1 MLVPCRAG
9 CSEPADRAAGRFP
22 VEAAMPQVVRSRI
35 AVLQGT
41 HPVSP
46 LPQRLRSLADREAVE
61 VLHRAARV
69 LVASLPVLTD
79 RLVDALYE
87 QEPGYRAAIDSDR
100 AEVWQEVH
108 HSLRHNVGSL
118 IQPREYREAA
128 HRTSRRIGEIRA
140 EQGVPLDAVLH
151 AFRMGGAMV
160 WQDLVDETAR
170 RDPDDVRLL
179 VHVAADVWNFV
190 DEHCRIVGDAYRQAE
205 RRLSWRREN
214 QQRLMIAALLDGTA
228 RIADLC
234 EAAAMLGLPEQ
245 GRYAVLAVASAPR
258 GPQQQGPA
266 RPSLNLPTAALS
278 PGEAPDTA
286 PDTAPGQAPDGRAG
300 SDGRSGPDGHL
311 RTAQGPGRD
320 GRPHAIPSPA
330 ATGRPH
336 ASPSPAATGRPQEVP
351 TPAPDGRPHPAPTPA
366 PLWHT
371 GPDAEFAILRL
382 TGEAGD
388 PGELRAIAAALGAP
402 AGTRAGIG
410 SPVDGLAALGDA
422 RRLAE
427 TALRACPASGGTVLL
442 DEHLPDA
449 LVVSSPALGSALADR
464 VLGPL
469 DRLDPSD
476 RDVIVETLTAWLD
489 ADGSAQRAGA
499 RLYCHRNTVLNR
511 LRRFEQLTGRCLTR
525 PRDAVEVS
533 LALAARRLLGS

>member
-1 MLVPCRAG
+1 
-9 CSEPADRAAGRFP
+9 
-22 VEAAMPQVVRSRI
+22 MPQVVRSRI
-35 AVLQGT
+35 GALRGPS
-41 HPVSP
+41 PVPP
-46 LPQRLRSLADREAVE
+46 LPHRFRSLADRESVD

-69 LVASLPVLTD
+69 LVASLPALTD
-79 RLVDALYE
+79 RLVEALYA
-87 QEPGYRAAIDSDR
+87 QEPAYRAAIDSDR

-118 IQPREYREAA
+118 IQPREFRESA
-128 HRTSRRIGEIRA
+128 HRTSRWIGEIRA

-170 RDPDDVRLL
+170 RDPDDIRLL

-190 DEHCRIVGDAYRQAE
+190 DEHCGVVADAYRQAE
-205 RRLSWRREN
+205 RRQSWRREN
-214 QQRLMIAALLDGTA
+214 RQRLMVAALLDGTA
-228 RIADLC
+228 RIADLA
-234 EAAAMLGLPEQ
+234 EAAEMLGLPEQ
-245 GRYAVLAVASAPR
+245 GRYAVLAVAGGVAAGGAGAGAGAGSAAASR
-258 GPQQQGPA
+258 AGAAQHGPGAAA
-266 RPSLNLPTAALS
+266 RPPVELPV
-278 PGEAPDTA
+278 G
-286 PDTAPGQAPDGRAG
+286 APGA
-300 SDGRSGPDGHL
+300 
-311 RTAQGPGRD
+311 TA
-320 GRPHAIPSPA
+320 
-330 ATGRPH
+330 
-336 ASPSPAATGRPQEVP
+336 
-351 TPAPDGRPHPAPTPA
+351 
-366 PLWHT
+366 LWHP
-371 GPDAEFAILRL
+371 GPDAEFAILSL
-382 TGEAGD
+382 TGS
-388 PGELRAIAAALGAP
+388 PGELGELAAALGVP

-410 SPVDGLAALGDA
+410 SAVEGLAALGDA

-449 LVVSSPALGSALADR
+449 LVVSSPALAGALADR

-469 DRLDPSD
+469 DRLDPAD

-533 LALAARRLLGS
+533 LALAARRLLGGT

>member
-1 MLVPCRAG
+1 
-9 CSEPADRAAGRFP
+9 
-22 VEAAMPQVVRSRI
+22 MPQVVRTRI
-35 AVLQGT
+35 AVPHGA
-41 HPVSP
+41 HPAAP
-46 LPQRLRSLADREAVE
+46 LPRSFRSLADRAAVE

-79 RLVDALYE
+79 RLVEALYA

-118 IQPREYREAA
+118 IQPREFRDAA
-128 HRTSRRIGEIRA
+128 HRTSRWIGEIRA

-190 DEHCRIVGDAYRQAE
+190 DEHCGIVADAYRQAE

-214 QQRLMIAALLDGTA
+214 QQRLMVAALLDGTA
-228 RIADLC
+228 RIADVG

-245 GRYAVLAVASAPR
+245 GRYAVLAVASAPG
-258 GPQQQGPA
+258 GPQQHDPA
-266 RPSLNLPTAALS
+266 QPPLNLPAALS
-278 PGEAPDTA
+278 PGEGLS
-286 PDTAPGQAPDGRAG
+286 TAPGA
-300 SDGRSGPDGHL
+300 
-311 RTAQGPGRD
+311 
-320 GRPHAIPSPA
+320 
-330 ATGRPH
+330 
-336 ASPSPAATGRPQEVP
+336 
-351 TPAPDGRPHPAPTPA
+351 A

-371 GPDAEFAILRL
+371 GPDAAFAILRL
-382 TGEAGD
+382 AGGAGDPGD
-388 PGELRAIAAALGAP
+388 PGELHAIADSLDAP

-410 SPVDGLAALGDA
+410 SAVDGLAALGDA

-427 TALRACPASGGTVLL
+427 TALRACPASGGTVVL

-476 RDVIVETLTAWLD
+476 RDVILETLTAWLD

-533 LALAARRLLGS
+533 LALAARRLLAT

>member
-1 MLVPCRAG
+1 
-9 CSEPADRAAGRFP
+9 
-22 VEAAMPQVVRSRI
+22 MPQVVRSRI
-35 AVLQGT
+35 GAPHGPSPAT
-41 HPVSP
+41 P
-46 LPQRLRSLADREAVE
+46 LPHRFRSLADREAVE

-69 LVASLPVLTD
+69 LVASLPALTD
-79 RLVDALYE
+79 RLVEALYA
-87 QEPGYRAAIDSDR
+87 QEPGYRAAIDSGR

-118 IQPREYREAA
+118 IQPREFRESA
-128 HRTSRRIGEIRA
+128 HRTSRWIGEIRA

-160 WQDLVDETAR
+160 WQGLVDETAR

-190 DEHCRIVGDAYRQAE
+190 DEHCGIVADAYRQAE

-214 QQRLMIAALLDGTA
+214 RQRLMVAALLDGTA
-228 RIADLC
+228 RIADLA

-245 GRYAVLAVASAPR
+245 GRYAVLAVAAAPR
-258 GPQQQGPA
+258 GPGAPA
-266 RPSLNLPTAALS
+266 RPPLTM
-278 PGEAPDTA
+278 PGAPDA
-286 PDTAPGQAPDGRAG
+286 P
-300 SDGRSGPDGHL
+300 
-311 RTAQGPGRD
+311 
-320 GRPHAIPSPA
+320 
-330 ATGRPH
+330 
-336 ASPSPAATGRPQEVP
+336 E
-351 TPAPDGRPHPAPTPA
+351 
-366 PLWHT
+366 LWHP
-371 GPDAEFAILRL
+371 GPDAEFAILPL
-382 TGEAGD
+382 SGS
-388 PGELRAIAAALGAP
+388 PGELNELAAALDVP
-402 AGTRAGIG
+402 AGVRAGIG
-410 SPVDGLAALGDA
+410 SAVEGLAALGDA

-449 LVVSSPALGSALADR
+449 LVVSSPALAGALADR

-469 DRLDPSD
+469 DRLDPAD

-533 LALAARRLLGS
+533 LALAARRLLGG

>member
-1 MLVPCRAG
+1 
-9 CSEPADRAAGRFP
+9 
-22 VEAAMPQVVRSRI
+22 MPQVVRSRI
-35 AVLQGT
+35 GALRGPS
-41 HPVSP
+41 PVPP
-46 LPQRLRSLADREAVE
+46 LPHRFRSLADRESVD

-69 LVASLPVLTD
+69 LVASLPALTD
-79 RLVDALYE
+79 RLVEALYA
-87 QEPGYRAAIDSDR
+87 QEPAYRAAIDSDR

-118 IQPREYREAA
+118 IQPREFRESA
-128 HRTSRRIGEIRA
+128 HRTSRWIGEIRA

-170 RDPDDVRLL
+170 RDPDDIRLL

-190 DEHCRIVGDAYRQAE
+190 DEHCGVVADAYRQAE
-205 RRLSWRREN
+205 RRQSWRREN
-214 QQRLMIAALLDGTA
+214 RQRLMVAALLDGTA
-228 RIADLC
+228 RIADLA
-234 EAAAMLGLPEQ
+234 EAAEMLGLPEQ
-245 GRYAVLAVASAPR
+245 GRYAVLAVAGGVAAGGAGVGAGAGSAAASR
-258 GPQQQGPA
+258 AGAAQHGPGA
-266 RPSLNLPTAALS
+266 AVRPPVELPV
-278 PGEAPDTA
+278 G
-286 PDTAPGQAPDGRAG
+286 APGA
-300 SDGRSGPDGHL
+300 
-311 RTAQGPGRD
+311 TA
-320 GRPHAIPSPA
+320 
-330 ATGRPH
+330 
-336 ASPSPAATGRPQEVP
+336 
-351 TPAPDGRPHPAPTPA
+351 
-366 PLWHT
+366 LWHP
-371 GPDAEFAILRL
+371 GPDAEFAILSL
-382 TGEAGD
+382 TGS
-388 PGELRAIAAALGAP
+388 PGELGELAAALGVP

-410 SPVDGLAALGDA
+410 SAVEGLAALGDA

-449 LVVSSPALGSALADR
+449 LVVSSPALAGALADR

-469 DRLDPSD
+469 DRLDPAD

-533 LALAARRLLGS
+533 LALAARRLLGGT

>member
-1 MLVPCRAG
+1 
-9 CSEPADRAAGRFP
+9 
-22 VEAAMPQVVRSRI
+22 MPQVVRSRI
-35 AVLQGT
+35 AVLHGT
-41 HPVSP
+41 QPASP
-46 LPQRLRSLADREAVE
+46 LPQHFRSLADREAVE

-69 LVASLPVLTD
+69 LVASLPALTD
-79 RLVDALYE
+79 RLVEALYE
-87 QEPGYRAAIDSDR
+87 QEPGYRAAIESDR
-100 AEVWQEVH
+100 AEIWQEVH

-118 IQPREYREAA
+118 IQPREFREAA

-190 DEHCRIVGDAYRQAE
+190 DEHCGIVGDAYRQAE

-258 GPQQQGPA
+258 GPQQPGPA
-266 RPSLNLPTAALS
+266 RPPLSLPVSLPPGAA
-278 PGEAPDTA
+278 
-286 PDTAPGQAPDGRAG
+286 
-300 SDGRSGPDGHL
+300 
-311 RTAQGPGRD
+311 
-320 GRPHAIPSPA
+320 PSA
-330 ATGRPH
+330 
-336 ASPSPAATGRPQEVP
+336 
-351 TPAPDGRPHPAPTPA
+351 A
-366 PLWHT
+366 PLWHS

-382 TGEAGD
+382 TGE
-388 PGELRAIAAALGAP
+388 PGELRATAAALGAP

-410 SPVDGLAALGDA
+410 SAVEGLAALGDA

-449 LVVSSPALGSALADR
+449 LVVTSPALGSALADR

-476 RDVIVETLTAWLD
+476 RDVILETLTAWLD
-489 ADGSAQRAGA
+489 TDGSAQRAGA

-533 LALAARRLLGS
+533 LALAARRLLGT

>member
-1 MLVPCRAG
+1 M
-9 CSEPADRAAGRFP
+9 
-22 VEAAMPQVVRSRI
+22 EAAMPQVVRSRI
-35 AVLQGT
+35 GALRGPS
-41 HPVSP
+41 PVPP
-46 LPQRLRSLADREAVE
+46 LPHRFRSLADRESVE

-69 LVASLPVLTD
+69 LVASLPALTD
-79 RLVDALYE
+79 RLVEALYA
-87 QEPGYRAAIDSDR
+87 QEPAYRAAIDSDR

-118 IQPREYREAA
+118 IQPREFRESA
-128 HRTSRRIGEIRA
+128 HRTSRWIGEIRA

-170 RDPDDVRLL
+170 RDPDDIRLL

-190 DEHCRIVGDAYRQAE
+190 DEHCGVVADAYRQAE
-205 RRLSWRREN
+205 RRQSWRREN
-214 QQRLMIAALLDGTA
+214 RQRLMVAALLDGTA
-228 RIADLC
+228 RIADLA
-234 EAAAMLGLPEQ
+234 EAAEMLGLPEQ
-245 GRYAVLAVASAPR
+245 GRYAVLAVAGGVAAGGSGAGAGAGSAAASR
-258 GPQQQGPA
+258 AVAAQHGPGAAA
-266 RPSLNLPTAALS
+266 RPPVELPV
-278 PGEAPDTA
+278 G
-286 PDTAPGQAPDGRAG
+286 APGA
-300 SDGRSGPDGHL
+300 
-311 RTAQGPGRD
+311 TA
-320 GRPHAIPSPA
+320 
-330 ATGRPH
+330 
-336 ASPSPAATGRPQEVP
+336 
-351 TPAPDGRPHPAPTPA
+351 
-366 PLWHT
+366 LWHP
-371 GPDAEFAILRL
+371 GPDAEFAILSL
-382 TGEAGD
+382 TGS
-388 PGELRAIAAALGAP
+388 PGELGELAAALGVP

-410 SPVDGLAALGDA
+410 SAVEGLAALGDA

-449 LVVSSPALGSALADR
+449 LVVSSPALAGALADR

-469 DRLDPSD
+469 DRLDPAD

-533 LALAARRLLGS
+533 LALAARRLLGGV

>member
-1 MLVPCRAG
+1 
-9 CSEPADRAAGRFP
+9 
-22 VEAAMPQVVRSRI
+22 MPQVVRSRNG
-35 AVLQGT
+35 ALRGPS
-41 HPVSP
+41 PVPP
-46 LPQRLRSLADREAVE
+46 LPHRFRSLADRESVE

-69 LVASLPVLTD
+69 LVASLPALTD
-79 RLVDALYE
+79 RLVEALYA
-87 QEPGYRAAIDSDR
+87 QEPAYRAAIDSDR

-118 IQPREYREAA
+118 IQPREFRESA
-128 HRTSRRIGEIRA
+128 HRTSRWIGEIRA

-170 RDPDDVRLL
+170 RDPDDIRLL

-190 DEHCRIVGDAYRQAE
+190 DEHCGVVADAYRQAE

-214 QQRLMIAALLDGTA
+214 RQRLMVAALLDGTA
-228 RIADLC
+228 RIADLA
-234 EAAAMLGLPEQ
+234 EAAEMLGLPEQ
-245 GRYAVLAVASAPR
+245 GRYAVLAVAEGRRSGA
-258 GPQQQGPA
+258 GPA
-266 RPSLNLPTAALS
+266 DAGVARHGPGSAARTPVVLPAAHPGAAALW
-278 PGEAPDTA
+278 
-286 PDTAPGQAPDGRAG
+286 
-300 SDGRSGPDGHL
+300 
-311 RTAQGPGRD
+311 
-320 GRPHAIPSPA
+320 
-330 ATGRPH
+330 
-336 ASPSPAATGRPQEVP
+336 
-351 TPAPDGRPHPAPTPA
+351 HP
-366 PLWHT
+366 
-371 GPDAEFAILRL
+371 GPDAEFAILPL
-382 TGEAGD
+382 TGP
-388 PGELRAIAAALGAP
+388 PGELRELAAALDVA

-410 SPVDGLAALGDA
+410 SAVEGLAALGDA

-427 TALRACPASGGTVLL
+427 TALRACPATGGTVLL

-449 LVVSSPALGSALADR
+449 LVVSSPALAGALADR

-469 DRLDPSD
+469 DRLDPAD

-533 LALAARRLLGS
+533 LALAARRLLGT

>member
-1 MLVPCRAG
+1 
-9 CSEPADRAAGRFP
+9 
-22 VEAAMPQVVRSRI
+22 MPQVVRSRI
-35 AVLQGT
+35 AVLHGA
-41 HPVSP
+41 HPAAP
-46 LPQRLRSLADREAVE
+46 LPRSFRSLADRAAVE

-79 RLVDALYE
+79 RLVEALYE

-118 IQPREYREAA
+118 IQPREFRDAA
-128 HRTSRRIGEIRA
+128 HRTSRWIGEIRA

-190 DEHCRIVGDAYRQAE
+190 DEHCGIVGDAYRQAE

-214 QQRLMIAALLDGTA
+214 QQRLMVAALLDGTA
-228 RIADLC
+228 RIADVC

-245 GRYAVLAVASAPR
+245 GRYAVLAVASAPG
-258 GPQQQGPA
+258 GPQQQDPA
-266 RPSLNLPTAALS
+266 RPPLKLPAALS
-278 PGEAPDTA
+278 P
-286 PDTAPGQAPDGRAG
+286 DG
-300 SDGRSGPDGHL
+300 P
-311 RTAQGPGRD
+311 
-320 GRPHAIPSPA
+320 PHAAPSLEP
-330 ATGRPH
+330 G
-336 ASPSPAATGRPQEVP
+336 GRPQD
-351 TPAPDGRPHPAPTPA
+351 APSTAPA

-371 GPDAEFAILRL
+371 GPDAAFAILRL
-382 TGEAGD
+382 TGGPGDPGD
-388 PGELRAIAAALGAP
+388 PGELHAIADALDAP

-410 SPVDGLAALGDA
+410 SAVDGLAALGDA

-427 TALRACPASGGTVLL
+427 TALRACPASGGTVVL

-476 RDVIVETLTAWLD
+476 RDVILETLTAWLD

-533 LALAARRLLGS
+533 LALAARRLLGP

>member
-1 MLVPCRAG
+1 
-9 CSEPADRAAGRFP
+9 
-22 VEAAMPQVVRSRI
+22 MPQVVRPRF
-35 AVLQGT
+35 AVLHGT
-41 HPVSP
+41 HPAAP
-46 LPQRLRSLADREAVE
+46 LPQRFRSLADREAVE

-79 RLVDALYE
+79 RLVEALYE

-118 IQPREYREAA
+118 LQPKEFRDAA
-128 HRTSRRIGEIRA
+128 HRTSRWIGEIRA
-140 EQGVPLDAVLH
+140 GQGVPLDAVLH

-190 DEHCRIVGDAYRQAE
+190 DEHCGIVADAYRQAE

-245 GRYAVLAVASAPR
+245 GRYAVLAVASVR
-258 GPQQQGPA
+258 SGGPQQPAPA
-266 RPSLNLPTAALS
+266 RPRVTLPTALPPDAT
-278 PGEAPDTA
+278 PHAAPAGAPDA
-286 PDTAPGQAPDGRAG
+286 
-300 SDGRSGPDGHL
+300 GPDGPPY
-311 RTAQGPGRD
+311 A
-320 GRPHAIPSPA
+320 APA
-330 ATGRPH
+330 T
-336 ASPSPAATGRPQEVP
+336 
-351 TPAPDGRPHPAPTPA
+351 

-382 TGEAGD
+382 TGEPGD
-388 PGELRAIAAALGAP
+388 PGELRAIAAALDAP
-402 AGTRAGIG
+402 AGTRTGIG
-410 SPVDGLAALGDA
+410 SAVDGLAALGDA

-427 TALRACPASGGTVLL
+427 TALRTCPASGGTVVL

-476 RDVIVETLTAWLD
+476 RDVILETLTAWLD

-533 LALAARRLLGS
+533 LALAARRLLGG

>member
-1 MLVPCRAG
+1 
-9 CSEPADRAAGRFP
+9 
-22 VEAAMPQVVRSRI
+22 MPQVVRPRI
-35 AVLQGT
+35 AVLHGT
-41 HPVSP
+41 HPASP
-46 LPQRLRSLADREAVE
+46 LPQRFRSLADREAVE

-79 RLVDALYE
+79 RLVEALYE
-87 QEPGYRAAIDSDR
+87 QEPGYRAAIESDR
-100 AEVWQEVH
+100 AEIWQEVH

-118 IQPREYREAA
+118 IQPREFREAA

-190 DEHCRIVGDAYRQAE
+190 DEHCGIVGDAYRQAE

-258 GPQQQGPA
+258 GPQRPGPA
-266 RPSLNLPTAALS
+266 RPPLNLPDALPVAAPYGQSGPDLPHVRPDAAPYGRS
-278 PGEAPDTA
+278 GEGGLPHHRPDTA
-286 PDTAPGQAPDGRAG
+286 PPPTAFPG
-300 SDGRSGPDGHL
+300 
-311 RTAQGPGRD
+311 T
-320 GRPHAIPSPA
+320 
-330 ATGRPH
+330 
-336 ASPSPAATGRPQEVP
+336 
-351 TPAPDGRPHPAPTPA
+351 A

-382 TGEAGD
+382 TGELGD
-388 PGELRAIAAALGAP
+388 PGELHAVAAALDAP

-410 SPVDGLAALGDA
+410 SVVEGLAALGDA

-449 LVVSSPALGSALADR
+449 LVVTSPALGSALADR

-476 RDVIVETLTAWLD
+476 RDVILETLTAWLD

-533 LALAARRLLGS
+533 LALAARRLLAP

>member
-1 MLVPCRAG
+1 
-9 CSEPADRAAGRFP
+9 
-22 VEAAMPQVVRSRI
+22 MPQVVRSRI
-35 AVLQGT
+35 GALHGPS
-41 HPVSP
+41 PVPP
-46 LPQRLRSLADREAVE
+46 LPHRFRSLADRESVE

-69 LVASLPVLTD
+69 LVASLPALTD
-79 RLVDALYE
+79 RLVEALYA
-87 QEPGYRAAIDSDR
+87 QEPAYRAAIDSDR

-118 IQPREYREAA
+118 IQPREFRESA
-128 HRTSRRIGEIRA
+128 HRTSRWIGEIRA

-170 RDPDDVRLL
+170 RDPDDIRLL

-190 DEHCRIVGDAYRQAE
+190 DEHCGVVADAYRQAE
-205 RRLSWRREN
+205 RRQSWRREN
-214 QQRLMIAALLDGTA
+214 RQRLMVAALLDGTA
-228 RIADLC
+228 RIADLA
-234 EAAAMLGLPEQ
+234 EAAEMLGLPEQ
-245 GRYAVLAVASAPR
+245 GRYAVLAVAGAVAAGGAGAGAGAGSAAASR
-258 GPQQQGPA
+258 AGVALHGPGVAA
-266 RPSLNLPTAALS
+266 RPPVELPV
-278 PGEAPDTA
+278 G
-286 PDTAPGQAPDGRAG
+286 APGAAV
-300 SDGRSGPDGHL
+300 L
-311 RTAQGPGRD
+311 R
-320 GRPHAIPSPA
+320 
-330 ATGRPH
+330 
-336 ASPSPAATGRPQEVP
+336 
-351 TPAPDGRPHPAPTPA
+351 HP
-366 PLWHT
+366 
-371 GPDAEFAILRL
+371 GPDAEFAILPL
-382 TGEAGD
+382 TGS
-388 PGELRAIAAALGAP
+388 PGELGELAAALDVP

-410 SPVDGLAALGDA
+410 SAVEGLAALGDA

-449 LVVSSPALGSALADR
+449 LVVSSPALAGALADR

-469 DRLDPSD
+469 DRLDPAD

-533 LALAARRLLGS
+533 LALAARRLLGGV